1 MKLFLLLCLSILAFG
16 YSFAN
21 TSFEGKKISLI
32 EIEILGPPT
41 VGKSYIKQ
49 NLQVEEQGI
58 YDTPS
63 IDKSIQNLMD
73 SGSIKDVKV
82 FVDPRTSTEDKLA
95 LVFKVTT
102 KPRIDQITF
111 VGNEEISD
119 NKLSKTITSQVG
131 ELFDESK
138 LKADL
143 IALEDLYLEKGFWNS
158 QVQHQVTKSKEDGAK
173 IHLKFELIEND
184 SRKIRKIQFSGNTEI
199 EDDDLLEVMESAPW
213 RFWRFWSKRSKYQPR
228 VLEEDLEKIAQAY
241 REKGFL
247 DVQLKPSDILISQV
261 GSSRIDLEIKL
272 TEGSRSFFGKQK
284 IMGNAVFDQTTVLAE
299 TLLKKGDPYSP
310 RLLAKERSRIKK
322 MYGDKGYLDAQIRVS
337 RKPNL
342 QKNEID
348 LEFLISENNKFT
360 VNSIEVKGNEKT
372 KTIVLIRELALAPGE
387 TFDLTRMETSKA
399 RLQNTKLFERVD
411 ISDEAISSGDPELKN
426 SRRNMVVDVEE
437 GRTGHVSFGVGF
449 STLEK
454 AMMYAEFR
462 QGNFDIMKWRAP
474 HRLQGDGQKFR
485 LRLKLGSR
493 SNEARLAIEEPW
505 FLNRRVA
512 AGFEVFREK
521 SDYQSSYYDELRAG
535 FEVYFRKRLFELVEG
550 RLFYSFEDVLI
561 EDIEEGSKTNWIT
574 GAGGDGGD
582 PAYNAQSNEIQRTIS
597 KVGLTLSRD
606 TRDVLLFP
614 TEGSIVSIRKEFA
627 GGIFGGDAD
636 YGRFEIQGARFFKT
650 FDAMEQVLSISG
662 RTGTLGKFDGEDA
675 NVPFFEKFFLGGPYN
690 LRGWDYRDAGPNDIE
705 GNEPIGGNSFSYAS
719 LEYTFKIAD
728 PLRFALFYDGGFLRR
743 GDFKFAPGSGDE
755 GWHDNWGLGIR
766 IMVMGMPLRLD
777 LGVPMSDPS
786 SSGGSTQFH
795 FSGGTRF

>member
-1 MKLFLLLCLSILAFG
+1 MKLFLMLFFSLLGFCYGFG
-16 YSFAN
+16 N
-21 TSFEGKKISLI
+21 DSFEGKQISSI
-32 EIEILGPPT
+32 EIEIIGPPT
-41 VGKSYIKQ
+41 VGESYVKQ
-49 NLQVEEQGI
+49 NLQVEEKGI
-58 YDTPS
+58 YATTS

-73 SGSIKDVKV
+73 TGSIKDVKV
-82 FVDPRTSTEDKLA
+82 FVDPKNSTKEKVA
-95 LVFKVTT
+95 LVFKITT
-102 KPRIDQITF
+102 KPRIEKITF
-111 VGNEEISD
+111 EGNEEISD
-119 NKLSKTITSQVG
+119 KKLSKIITSKVG
-131 ELFDESK
+131 ELFDESQ

-143 IALEDLYLEKGFWNS
+143 ILLEDLYLEKGFWNS
-158 QVQHQVTKSKEDGAK
+158 QVQHQITTALEDDSE
-173 IHLKFELIEND
+173 IILKFEFIEND
-184 SRKIRKIQFSGNTEI
+184 SRKIRKILFSGNQEI
-199 EDDDLLEVMESAPW
+199 TDDELLDVMESAPW

-247 DVQLKPSDILISQV
+247 DVQIKPADILISQI

-272 TEGSRSFFGKQK
+272 LEGTRSFFGKQRV
-284 IMGNAVFDQTTVLAE
+284 IGNAVFDQQTLLSE
-299 TLLKKGDPYSP
+299 TLLKSGEPYSP
-310 RLLAKERSRIKK
+310 GLLSKERSRIKK
-322 MYGDKGYLDAQIRVS
+322 MYGDKGYLDAQTRVN

-342 QKNEID
+342 KNNQID
-348 LEFLISENNKFT
+348 LDFQITENNKFT

-372 KTIVLIRELALAPGE
+372 KTVVLIRELALAPGE

-411 ISDEAISSGDPELKN
+411 ISDEPISTGDPELKN

-462 QGNFDIMKWRAP
+462 QGNFDIMKWRSP

-505 FLNRRVA
+505 FLNRRIA

-561 EDIEEGSKTNWIT
+561 EDIEQGPKTNWIT
-574 GAGGDGGD
+574 GAGGRGGD
-582 PAYNAQSNEIQRTIS
+582 PAYDIEKNEIQRTIS

-650 FDAMEQVLSISG
+650 FDTMEQVLSISG

-690 LRGWDYRDAGPNDIE
+690 LRGWDYRDAGPYDEE
-705 GNEPIGGNSFSYAS
+705 GNEPVGGNSFSYAS

-728 PLRFALFYDGGFLRR
+728 PLRFALFYDVGFLRE
-743 GDFKFAPGSGDE
+743 GDFKFAPGGGDE

-786 SSGGSTQFH
+786 NSGGSTQFH